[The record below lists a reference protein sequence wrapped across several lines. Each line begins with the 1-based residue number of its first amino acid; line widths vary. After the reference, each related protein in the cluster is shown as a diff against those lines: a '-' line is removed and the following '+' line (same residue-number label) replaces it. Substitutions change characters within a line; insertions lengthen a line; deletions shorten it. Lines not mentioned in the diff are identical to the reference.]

1 MFWPLCQY
9 LVGLAGQICP
19 GHIINMNQAAESA
32 DEGES
37 NSCGTVGTGEVMEK
51 SDEGKDD

>member
-1 MFWPLCQY
+1 
-9 LVGLAGQICP
+9 VGLAGQICP